1 MFFLINRKKGA
12 YIMARGILVFNK
24 KVIKEYPFTKE
35 SLTIGRNE
43 GNDVVIDNLAVSGLH
58 ARIDKTEDTYILT
71 DLQSTNGTF
80 VNDKRITSHRL
91 QHKDKVI
98 IGKHLLFFALSK
110 EEQARAKET
119 MLDRTMILDTARQK
133 DLLAKQA
140 EKKGIEVP
148 GKGEKIGVISFI
160 DGSSQD
166 EIQLTKK
173 LTKIGKA
180 ETSEI
185 RLGGLL
191 MPPTAATI
199 SRRPNGY
206 AITSTGGR
214 AKVKVNN
221 QEIQESHYLK
231 DFDTIEIGSYKFQ
244 FYTQESKD
252 EK

>member
-1 MFFLINRKKGA
+1 
-12 YIMARGILVFNK
+12 MARVILVFNK
-24 KVIKEYPFTKE
+24 KVIKEYPFDKDNMTV
-35 SLTIGRNE
+35 GRNE
-43 GNDVVIDNLAVSGLH
+43 GNDIVIDNLAVSGLH
-58 ARIDKTEDTYILT
+58 ARIDKTENTYILT

-91 QHKDKVI
+91 QHKDKI
-98 IGKHLLFFALSK
+98 IVGKHLLFFALSK
-110 EEQARAKET
+110 EEQGEVKEAE
-119 MLDRTMILDTARQK
+119 LDKTMILDTARQK

-140 EKKGIEVP
+140 EKKGMEVP
-148 GKGEKIGVISFI
+148 IKKEKIGVISFI
-160 DGSSQD
+160 DGSSQG

-206 AITSTGGR
+206 AITTTGG
-214 AKVKVNN
+214 KTVKVNN
-221 QEIQESHYLK
+221 QAIQESHFLK

-244 FYTQESKD
+244 FYTQESED

>member
-1 MFFLINRKKGA
+1 
-12 YIMARGILVFNK
+12 MARVILVFNK
-24 KVIKEYPFTKE
+24 KVIKEYPFDKDNM
-35 SLTIGRNE
+35 TIGRSE
-43 GNDVVIDNLAVSGLH
+43 GNDIVIDNLAVSGLH
-58 ARIDKTEDTYILT
+58 ARIDKAQDTYILT

-91 QHKDKVI
+91 NHKDKII
-98 IGKHLLFFALSK
+98 IGKHLLFFALTK
-110 EEQARAKET
+110 EEQTKAKDTE
-119 MLDRTMILDTARQK
+119 LDKTMILDTVRHK

-140 EKKGIEVP
+140 EKKGMEVP
-148 GKGEKIGVISFI
+148 TQKEKIGVISFI
-160 DGSSQD
+160 DGSTQG

-191 MPPTAATI
+191 MPSTAATI

-206 AITSTGGR
+206 AITTTGG
-214 AKVKVNN
+214 KTVKVNN
-221 QEIQESHYLK
+221 EAIQESRYLK

-244 FYTQESKD
+244 FYTQESEDK
-252 EK
+252 K

>member
-1 MFFLINRKKGA
+1 
-12 YIMARGILVFNK
+12 MARVILVFNK
-24 KVIKEYPFTKE
+24 KVIKEYPFDKDNM
-35 SLTIGRNE
+35 TIGRNE
-43 GNDVVIDNLAVSGLH
+43 GNDIVIDNLAVSGLH
-58 ARIDKTEDTYILT
+58 ARIDKTENTYILT

-91 QHKDKVI
+91 QHKDKII

-110 EEQARAKET
+110 EEQGEAKET
-119 MLDRTMILDTARQK
+119 ELDKTMILDTARQK

-140 EKKGIEVP
+140 EKKGMEVP
-148 GKGEKIGVISFI
+148 IKKEKIGVISFI
-160 DGSSQD
+160 DGSDQG

-206 AITSTGGR
+206 AITTTGG
-214 AKVKVNN
+214 KTVKVNN
-221 QEIQESHYLK
+221 QAIQESHFLK

-244 FYTQESKD
+244 FYTQESEV

>member
-1 MFFLINRKKGA
+1 
-12 YIMARGILVFNK
+12 MARVILVFNK
-24 KVIKEYPFTKE
+24 KVIKEYPFDKE
-35 SLTIGRNE
+35 NMTIGRNE
-43 GNDVVIDNLAVSGLH
+43 GNDIVVDNLAVSGLH
-58 ARIDKTEDTYILT
+58 ARIDKTQDTYILT

-91 QHKDKVI
+91 HHKDKII
-98 IGKHLLFFALSK
+98 IGKHLLFFALTK
-110 EEQARAKET
+110 EEEVKAKDKE
-119 MLDRTMILDTARQK
+119 LDKTMILDTVKHK

-140 EKKGIEVP
+140 EKRGMEVP
-148 GKGEKIGVISFI
+148 TQKEKIGVISFI
-160 DGSSQD
+160 DGSSQG

-173 LTKIGKA
+173 LTKIGTA

-191 MPPTAATI
+191 MPSTAATI

-206 AITSTGGR
+206 AITTTGGKTVR
-214 AKVKVNN
+214 VNN
-221 QEIQESHYLK
+221 EAIQESRYLK

-244 FYTQESKD
+244 FYTQESED

>member
-1 MFFLINRKKGA
+1 
-12 YIMARGILVFNK
+12 MARAILVFNK
-24 KVIKEYPFTKE
+24 KVIKEYPFDKDNM
-35 SLTIGRNE
+35 TIGRNE
-43 GNDVVIDNLAVSGLH
+43 GNDIVIDNLAVSGLH
-58 ARIDKTEDTYILT
+58 ARIDKTENTYILT

-91 QHKDKVI
+91 QHKDKI
-98 IGKHLLFFALSK
+98 IVGKHLLFFALSK
-110 EEQARAKET
+110 EEQGEVKEAE
-119 MLDRTMILDTARQK
+119 LDKTMILDTARQK

-140 EKKGIEVP
+140 EKKGMEVP
-148 GKGEKIGVISFI
+148 IKKEKIGVISFI
-160 DGSSQD
+160 DGSSQG

-206 AITSTGGR
+206 AITTTGG
-214 AKVKVNN
+214 KTVKVNN
-221 QEIQESHYLK
+221 QAIQESHFLK

-244 FYTQESKD
+244 FYTQESED

>member
-1 MFFLINRKKGA
+1 
-12 YIMARGILVFNK
+12 MARAILVFNK
-24 KVIKEYPFTKE
+24 KVIKEYPFDKDNM
-35 SLTIGRNE
+35 TIGRNE
-43 GNDVVIDNLAVSGLH
+43 GNDIVIDNLAVSGLH

-91 QHKDKVI
+91 QHKDKI
-98 IGKHLLFFALSK
+98 IVGKHLLFFALSK
-110 EEQARAKET
+110 EEQGEVTEAE
-119 MLDRTMILDTARQK
+119 LDKTMILDTARQK

-140 EKKGIEVP
+140 EKKGMEVP
-148 GKGEKIGVISFI
+148 IKKEKIGVISFI
-160 DGSSQD
+160 DGSDQG

-206 AITSTGGR
+206 AITTTGG
-214 AKVKVNN
+214 KTVKVNN
-221 QEIQESHYLK
+221 QAIQESHFLK

-244 FYTQESKD
+244 FYTQERED

>member
-1 MFFLINRKKGA
+1 
-12 YIMARGILVFNK
+12 MARVILVFNK
-24 KVIKEYPFTKE
+24 KVIKEYPFGRDNM
-35 SLTIGRNE
+35 TIGRNE
-43 GNDVVIDNLAVSGLH
+43 GNDIVIDNLAVSGLH

-91 QHKDKVI
+91 QHKDKI
-98 IGKHLLFFALSK
+98 IVGKHLLFFALSK
-110 EEQARAKET
+110 EEQGEVKET
-119 MLDRTMILDTARQK
+119 ELDKTMILDTARQK

-140 EKKGIEVP
+140 EKKGMEVP
-148 GKGEKIGVISFI
+148 IKKEKIGVISFI
-160 DGSSQD
+160 DGSSQG

-173 LTKIGKA
+173 LTKVGKA

-206 AITSTGGR
+206 AITTTGG
-214 AKVKVNN
+214 KTVKVNN
-221 QEIQESHYLK
+221 QAIQESHFLK

-244 FYTQESKD
+244 FYTQESED

>member
-1 MFFLINRKKGA
+1 
-12 YIMARGILVFNK
+12 MARVILVFNK
-24 KVIKEYPFTKE
+24 KVIKEYPFDKDNMTV
-35 SLTIGRNE
+35 GRNE
-43 GNDVVIDNLAVSGLH
+43 GNDIVIDNLAVSGLH
-58 ARIDKTEDTYILT
+58 ARIDKTENTYILT

-91 QHKDKVI
+91 QHKDKI
-98 IGKHLLFFALSK
+98 IVGKHLLFFALSK
-110 EEQARAKET
+110 EEQAVVKET
-119 MLDRTMILDTARQK
+119 ELDKTMILDTARQK

-140 EKKGIEVP
+140 EKKGMEVP
-148 GKGEKIGVISFI
+148 IKKEKIGVISFI
-160 DGSSQD
+160 DGSSQG
-166 EIQLTKK
+166 ETQLTKK

-191 MPPTAATI
+191 MPATAATI

-206 AITSTGGR
+206 AITTTGG
-214 AKVKVNN
+214 KTVKVNN
-221 QEIQESHYLK
+221 QAIQESHFLK

-244 FYTQESKD
+244 FYTQESED

>member
-1 MFFLINRKKGA
+1 
-12 YIMARGILVFNK
+12 MARVILVFNK
-24 KVIKEYPFTKE
+24 KVIKEYPFDKDNM
-35 SLTIGRNE
+35 TIGRNE
-43 GNDVVIDNLAVSGLH
+43 GNDIVIDNLAVSGLH
-58 ARIDKTEDTYILT
+58 ARIDKTENTYILT

-91 QHKDKVI
+91 QHKDKI
-98 IGKHLLFFALSK
+98 IVGKHLLFFALSK
-110 EEQARAKET
+110 EEQGEVKEAE
-119 MLDRTMILDTARQK
+119 LDKTMILDTARQK

-140 EKKGIEVP
+140 EKKGMEVP
-148 GKGEKIGVISFI
+148 IKKEKIGVISFI
-160 DGSSQD
+160 DGSSQG

-206 AITSTGGR
+206 AITTTGG
-214 AKVKVNN
+214 KTVKVNN
-221 QEIQESHYLK
+221 QAIQESHFLK

-244 FYTQESKD
+244 FYTQESED

>member
-1 MFFLINRKKGA
+1 
-12 YIMARGILVFNK
+12 MARVILVFNK
-24 KVIKEYPFTKE
+24 KVIKEYPFDKDNM
-35 SLTIGRNE
+35 TIGRNE
-43 GNDVVIDNLAVSGLH
+43 GNDIVIDNLAVSGLH
-58 ARIDKTEDTYILT
+58 ARIDKTENTYILT

-91 QHKDKVI
+91 QHKDKI
-98 IGKHLLFFALSK
+98 IVGKHLLFFALSK
-110 EEQARAKET
+110 EEQGEVKEAE
-119 MLDRTMILDTARQK
+119 LDKTMILDTARQK

-140 EKKGIEVP
+140 EKKGMEVP
-148 GKGEKIGVISFI
+148 IKKEKIGVISFI
-160 DGSSQD
+160 DGSSQG

-191 MPPTAATI
+191 MPSTAATI

-206 AITSTGGR
+206 AITTTGG
-214 AKVKVNN
+214 KTVKVNN
-221 QEIQESHYLK
+221 QAIQESHFLK

-244 FYTQESKD
+244 FYTQEIED